1 MDKEKVYLYD
11 TTLRDGSQSRSI
23 NFSLED
29 KLNILK
35 KLDDSGFDYV
45 EGGWPNPTH
54 ELDRKF
60 FGEASKMK
68 LKNVRLA
75 AFGSTR
81 RPGIEASGDSQLKAL
96 VEAKSPVITIFGK
109 TWDLHA
115 LKVIRTTLEENL
127 AMIEDSVSFLSG
139 NCEEV
144 IYDAEHFF
152 DGWKN
157 NRDYALRTLEA
168 AVKGGARWL
177 VLCDTNGGTLPDEC
191 AAITAE
197 VARRFDTSLGIHT
210 HNDAGCAVANSLLA
224 VKSGARHV
232 QGTINGFGERCGNA
246 DLIAIIPGL
255 EFKYGFGTLGA
266 KKITELT
273 SLSRYVDE
281 VANQHS
287 DPRKPYVGAYAFAH
301 KGGAHIDGVLKEA
314 TSFEHMP
321 PESVGN
327 ERSFVI
333 SDQSGASTLVSKI
346 QKYIPDVDKKN
357 PLVKDLLVKV
367 KDMEAEGYQFE
378 SAEGSFRLL
387 VEKAFGRYAE
397 PFSCEGFR
405 VFEEQS
411 ISRTKE
417 LSAEAT
423 IKVICKGE
431 EFHTAAEGD
440 GPVNAMD
447 NAIRKALTNFY
458 PQLAS
463 MGLIDYKVLVINGED
478 GTSAKVRVLIE
489 SADDEES
496 WGTVGVSTNI
506 IEASWIALIDAL
518 NYKLLKDG
526 LV

>member
-1 MDKEKVYLYD
+1 MAKDKVYLYD
-11 TTLRDGSQSRSI
+11 TTLRDGGQSRSI
-23 NFSLED
+23 SFSLED
-29 KLNILK
+29 KLNILT
-35 KLDDSGFDYV
+35 KLDDMGFDYV

-54 ELDRKF
+54 ELDRLF
-60 FGEASKMK
+60 FEEAAKMN
-68 LKNVRLA
+68 LKYARPA

-81 RPGIEASGDSQLKAL
+81 RPGIKPTDDGQLQALINSKA
-96 VEAKSPVITIFGK
+96 PVITIFGK

-115 LKVIRTTLEENL
+115 TKVIRTTLEENL
-127 AMIEDSVSFLSG
+127 AMITDSIAFLKD

-157 NRDYALRTLEA
+157 NKDYALKTLEA
-168 AVKGGARWL
+168 AVKGGTQWL
-177 VLCDTNGGTLPDEC
+177 VLCDTNGGVLPDEC
-191 AAITAE
+191 ADITAA
-197 VARRFDTSLGIHT
+197 VAKEFDVNLGIHC
-210 HNDAGCAVANSLLA
+210 HNDTACAVANSLLA
-224 VKSGARHV
+224 VKSGARQV
-232 QGTINGFGERCGNA
+232 QGTINGFGERCGNT
-246 DLIAIIPGL
+246 DLTAIIPGL
-255 EFKYGFGTLGA
+255 EFKYGYETIGSE
-266 KKITELT
+266 KIRELT

-301 KGGAHIDGVLKEA
+301 KAGAHIDGVIKEP
-314 TSFEHMP
+314 TSFEQIP
-321 PESVGN
+321 PETVGN
-327 ERSFVI
+327 ARSFTL
-333 SDQSGASTLVSKI
+333 SDQAGGSLIVSKI
-346 QKYIPDVDKKN
+346 AKYYPNVDKKD
-357 PLVKDLLVKV
+357 PLVKKLLIKV
-367 KDMEAEGYQFE
+367 KEMEAEGYQFE
-378 SAEGSFRLL
+378 SAEASFRLL
-387 VEKAFGRYAE
+387 VEKELGNYLE

-405 VFEEQS
+405 VYEEQTA
-411 ISRTKE
+411 IRAKE

-458 PQLAS
+458 PQLS
-463 MGLIDYKVLVINGED
+463 KMGLIDYKVLVINGAD
-478 GTSAKVRVLIE
+478 GTSAKVRVIIE
-489 SADDEES
+489 SADEEES

-526 LV
+526 LA